1 MSKLRTYVV
10 ALKTSRKKSLIV
22 TGALVALVV
31 LFFAEE
37 HFRGSW
43 QLARYRKT
51 LIAQGEK
58 LSIAECLPAPVP
70 EDDNAFFAL
79 RNASARQPGRG
90 LSDLAP
96 PTFRFATP
104 GKVMPSLTLTQW
116 QHSSSSKRSPSNITW
131 AVFEQQRKDFE
142 EPLAE
147 ARAALRKPGF
157 DARLPYHRGFNIAMS
172 HVTQLKTIGM
182 QFSALTVMD
191 LHAGH
196 LDAALNNLDD
206 LLRLGQRMAAEPII
220 ISQLV
225 RNALAAI
232 AFNATWLA
240 LHTPGWTDPQLA
252 RLQKVWE
259 EQEMLTPMTRAL
271 EMERAI
277 VVMSYEQMSESG
289 GQAADLF
296 GLIQGGGIGAGS
308 AGTNAFHSV
317 GQFIDY
323 LGEHHEE
330 LLGRNVLLPVWQFTW
345 AQQDELNYLQLM
357 QRLVDGGRAAAKER
371 SSHPNTKAV
380 REVSAK
386 VYGISGLGRLRHLLT
401 SQTMPSMENTMSR
414 SIILQVQ
421 RELALAAIA
430 LQRYELR
437 HGKPAADLPAL
448 VPEFLRE
455 LPRDY
460 FAAASLRY
468 QPGGR
473 DEFLLYSLGANETDD
488 GGSARPTEPGS
499 RFNLQNGLDLV
510 WPRPASTAEIE
521 AFEAKENPRR

>member
-1 MSKLRTYVV
+1 M
-10 ALKTSRKKSLIV
+10 KTSRKKFLIV
-22 TGALVALVV
+22 TGAFVALVV
-31 LFFAEE
+31 LFFVEE
-37 HFRGSW
+37 HFRGRW

-58 LSIAECLPAPVP
+58 LSIAECLPAPVL
-70 EDDNAFFAL
+70 EEDNAFFAL

-96 PTFRFATP
+96 PTFRFVAP

-116 QHSSSSKRSPSNITW
+116 QHSSSTKRSPSNITW
-131 AVFEQQRKDFE
+131 AVFEQPRKDFE

-172 HVTQLKTIGM
+172 HVTQLKSIGL

-196 LDAALNNLDD
+196 LDAALDNLDD
-206 LLRLGQRMAAEPII
+206 LLTLGRRMSAEPII

-240 LHTPGWTDPQLA
+240 LHTPGWSDPQLA
-252 RLQKVWE
+252 RLQKLWE
-259 EQEMLTPMTRAL
+259 EQEMLTPMTRAM

-277 VVMSYEQMSESG
+277 MLLTYEQMRESG
-289 GQAADLF
+289 GQAADVF
-296 GLIQGGGIGAGS
+296 GLVQGGGIGAGS
-308 AGTNAFHSV
+308 AGTNAFNSV

-330 LLGRNVLLPVWQFTW
+330 LLERNVMLPVWQFTW
-345 AQQDELNYLQLM
+345 AQQDELNYLHLI
-357 QRLVDGGRAAAKER
+357 QRMIDGGRAAARER
-371 SSHPNTKAV
+371 SSQPNTRAV
-380 REVSAK
+380 REVAEK
-386 VYGISGLGRLRHLLT
+386 IKGLRGLGRLRHLLT
-401 SQTMPSMENTMSR
+401 ALTVPALENTMR
-414 SIILQVQ
+414 RTLIVQVQ
-421 RELALAAIA
+421 REMVLAAIA

-437 HGKPAADLPAL
+437 LGKPAADLQAL

-460 FAAASLRY
+460 FAAAPLRY
-468 QPGGR
+468 HPGGR
-473 DEFLLYSLGANETDD
+473 DQFVLYSFGANEKDD
-488 GGSARPTEPGS
+488 GGDARPAEKGAA
-499 RFNLQNGLDLV
+499 RFNLQSGLDLV